1 MCFISSISDRATLSM
16 PEFRALA
23 AIGFLILGA
32 SAVAADPTVGRYEP
46 KAAAEPTPLR
56 VEVIDGVRFRD
67 IGSQAIYRIFGVDA
81 CAPGQMASLG
91 RQAWPCGTIA
101 TAWLVK
107 ATLNAWV
114 ACVTIRMDGD
124 EHVARCS
131 TSRHSDLAA
140 AMLDEGVA
148 VLAPATSSDAPV
160 AAYAAAEARARKGY
174 LGLWAS
180 AFEMPWEWRARH
192 GDRTLAGNGM
202 ETAP

>member
-1 MCFISSISDRATLSM
+1 M

-23 AIGFLILGA
+23 AIGFFILGA
-32 SAVAADPTVGRYEP
+32 TAAGADPAITRYEP
-46 KAAAEPTPLR
+46 KAAAEPTLLR

-67 IGSQAIYRIFGVDA
+67 IETKATFRLFGIDA
-81 CAPGQMASLG
+81 CAPRQMASLG
-91 RQAWPCGTIA
+91 RQAWPCGTMA

-114 ACVTIRMDGD
+114 ACVTIRIDGD

-131 TSRHSDLAA
+131 TARHPDLGA

-148 VLAPATSSDAPV
+148 VLVPANSSDAPV

-202 ETAP
+202 EAAP

>member
-1 MCFISSISDRATLSM
+1 MS
-16 PEFRALA
+16 EFRAFA
-23 AIGFLILGA
+23 TIGFLLLGA
-32 SAVAADPTVGRYEP
+32 TAGVADPIVGRYEP
-46 KAAAEPTPLR
+46 KAAAAPTPLR

-67 IGSQAIYRIFGVDA
+67 IGSEAIYRIFAVDA
-81 CAPGQMASLG
+81 CASGQMARLG
-91 RQAWPCGTIA
+91 HQAWPCGTVA

-107 ATLNAWV
+107 ATLNAWI

-131 TSRHSDLAA
+131 TARYPDLGA

-160 AAYAAAEARARKGY
+160 AAYAAAEARARKRY

-192 GDRTLAGNGM
+192 GDRTLAGNGT
-202 ETAP
+202 EAAP